1 MKIEY
6 TDIQQEFESKVKIFA
21 EQVIKPN
28 AAFIDKSE
36 YIPKEVIGAVINHGY
51 LGSMIPKEY
60 GGMGLDSISI
70 GILNEL
76 IGGACSSTRGLL
88 TVHGMVSLAILRW
101 GSEKQK
107 KYWLP
112 KLAGGETIGAFALT
126 EPDTGS
132 DAKSIE
138 TIATDCENGYILN
151 GIKKWITMGQIATVF
166 LVFAKYKDKITAF
179 LLEKDTPGLMIDP
192 LRGLIGARGSMIAE
206 LHINNCKI
214 SRDNIV
220 GNPGM
225 GLSHIALPSLDYG
238 RFTIACGNVGLA
250 QSCLEESIRYARKRK
265 QFGEAIWK
273 HQLIQKMITEMIVD
287 IEAGRLLC
295 NKAGY
300 LRDNKDP
307 DSIMQVWIAKYYT
320 SLMVNRVANFAVQIH
335 GANGCS
341 DDYPLARYLRD
352 SKVSEIIEGT
362 TQIHEVMIAVNSL
375 RKYL

>member
-6 TDIQQEFESKVKIFA
+6 TDIQQEFELKVKIFA
-21 EQVIKPN
+21 EQIIKPN

-36 YIPKEVIGAVINHGY
+36 YIPKEVIGAMIDHGY

-70 GILNEL
+70 GILNEI
-76 IGGACSSTRGLL
+76 IGGACSSTRSLL

-107 KYWLP
+107 KYLLP
-112 KLAGGETIGAFALT
+112 KLAKGEIIGAFALT

-132 DAKSIE
+132 DAKSIK
-138 TIATDCENGYILN
+138 TIATDYKNGYILN
-151 GIKKWITMGQIATVF
+151 GTKKWITMGQIATIF
-166 LVFAKYKDKITAF
+166 LVFAKYKDKVTAF
-179 LLEKDTPGLMIDP
+179 LLEKDNLGLVINHMG
-192 LRGLIGARGSMIAE
+192 GLIGARGSMIAE
-206 LHINNCKI
+206 LNINNCKI
-214 SRDNIV
+214 PRDNII
-220 GNPGM
+220 GNPGI
-225 GLSHIALPSLDYG
+225 GLSHVALSSLDYG

-250 QSCLEESIRYARKRK
+250 QSCLEESIQYARKRK
-265 QFGEAIWK
+265 QFNEVICK
-273 HQLIQKMITEMIVD
+273 HQLVQKMITEMIVD

-300 LRDNKDP
+300 LRDNKSP

-320 SLMVNRVANFAVQIH
+320 SLMANRVANFALQIH
-335 GANGCS
+335 GAKGCS
-341 DDYPLARYLRD
+341 DDYPLERYLRD